1 MHIHIECEKPA
12 QFSCLFMFF
21 DCFLIFFFFFPQD
34 SSSVVEWTQTPKDK
48 CSQGADRPSSYEAEW
63 DMVTT
68 VSFKKKPH
76 SNGGT

>member
-1 MHIHIECEKPA
+1 MP
-12 QFSCLFMFF
+12 
-21 DCFLIFFFFFPQD
+21 FFFFLIVTFFFSHPPQD
-34 SSSVVEWTQTPKDK
+34 SSSVVEWTQTPKEK
-48 CSQGADRPSSYEAEW
+48 CSRGADRPSSYEAEW